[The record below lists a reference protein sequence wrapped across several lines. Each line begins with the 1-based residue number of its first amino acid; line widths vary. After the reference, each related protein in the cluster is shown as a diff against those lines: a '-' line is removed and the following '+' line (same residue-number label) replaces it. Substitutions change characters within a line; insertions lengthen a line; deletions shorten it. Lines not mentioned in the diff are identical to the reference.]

1 MPYLGNIPA
10 ARFSAM
16 AKQTITGDGGTGY
29 TLTHAVGNEQ
39 EIEVFVNN
47 VRQEPGS
54 GKAYTVSGTAL
65 TMTGNVASTDDFYV
79 VYQGKAQQTATH
91 PPTFPLTATTGTFSG
106 ALSATTGTFSGA
118 VSMGANNITFS
129 NGNGIDF
136 SATAGSGATS
146 SILHDYEEGTF
157 TLQMFDASSGG
168 NASSTTGSGYYTKI
182 GRQVSIT
189 VGAVNNVSTSGL
201 TDTNSVYLS
210 LPFTASNPSGRS
222 AGSVIFHGVDYT
234 DSTTQ
239 ANLTVSAGAARGQL
253 RVSGNG
259 RADGTIKV
267 QDFNGTSDDIV
278 FLTLSY
284 TTDA

>member
-1 MPYLGNIPA
+1 
-10 ARFSAM
+10 M
-16 AKQTITGDGGTGY
+16 AYI
-29 TLTHAVGNEQ
+29 GNEPAEAYSNIAYQ
-39 EIEVFVNN
+39 DFGTQSGTTFTLDYPAGAPGELEVFVNN
-47 VRQEPGS
+47 VRQEPS
-54 GKAYTVSGTAL
+54 VAYTVSGTTL
-65 TMTGNVASTDDFYV
+65 TMTGTVAASDDFYV
-79 VYQGKAQQTATH
+79 VFQGKAQQTVTH
-91 PPTFPLTATTGTFSG
+91 PANTALAATTGTFSG

-267 QDFNGTSDDIV
+267 EDFNGTSDDIV

>member
-1 MPYLGNIPA
+1 MALTQIINSGIGQVTDIKLG
-10 ARFSAM
+10 
-16 AKQTITGDGGTGY
+16 
-29 TLTHAVGNEQ
+29 
-39 EIEVFVNN
+39 
-47 VRQEPGS
+47 GS
-54 GKAYTVSGTAL
+54 G
-65 TMTGNVASTDDFYV
+65 
-79 VYQGKAQQTATH
+79 
-91 PPTFPLTATTGTFSG
+91 
-106 ALSATTGTFSGA
+106 SANTL
-118 VSMGANNITFS
+118 
-129 NGNGIDF
+129 D
-136 SATAGSGATS
+136 
-146 SILHDYEEGTF
+146 DYEEGTF

-182 GRQVSIT
+182 GSQVSIT

-267 QDFNGTSDDIV
+267 EDFNGSSDDIV
-278 FLTLSY
+278 FLALSY

>member
-267 QDFNGTSDDIV
+267 EDFNGTSDDIV

>member
-136 SATAGSGATS
+136 SATAGSGASS

-267 QDFNGTSDDIV
+267 EDFNGTSDDIV

>member
-136 SATAGSGATS
+136 SATAGSGASS
-146 SILHDYEEGTF
+146 SILHDYELGTF

-267 QDFNGTSDDIV
+267 EDFNGTSDDIV